1 MKKKRNGFRFVFLKA
16 AFVDGYRVVE
26 EMVNDS
32 KEKNFPEECEGT
44 IF

>member
-1 MKKKRNGFRFVFLKA
+1 MKEKRN

-32 KEKNFPEECEGT
+32 KGKNFPEKQEGT